1 MTAEKTTAMTI
12 KKLLIAAP
20 VILVLSLGTANA
32 GQSVEEAGALV
43 CVTDKWDEKELEKG
57 HKLVDA
63 ALRCGVVPDDPALP
77 KYAQDCAAKYEYMPG
92 GSWKATGSCT
102 NSYKGGD
109 KSYETYEEGSH
120 LKEYTYKKTG
130 GTGKFEGVSGGGTYM
145 YDGLT
150 DTIFGG
156 RYQGKLLLP

>member
-1 MTAEKTTAMTI
+1 MTI

-20 VILVLSLGTANA
+20 VLLVLSHGTANA

-92 GSWKATGSCT
+92 WQL
-102 NSYKGGD
+102 
-109 KSYETYEEGSH
+109 EGH
-120 LKEYTYKKTG
+120 RVLHEQ
-130 GTGKFEGVSGGGTYM
+130 
-145 YDGLT
+145 L
-150 DTIFGG
+150 
-156 RYQGKLLLP
+156 